1 MKYNVCFFFSAAR
14 HIRTCF
20 LLVFID
26 AFNTTSR
33 YLDDIFNIK
42 NVSFDNMVSRIYP
55 SEHQLN
61 KAYTSNSKAT
71 FLDLYLSISN
81 EIVST
86 KIYDKSCN
94 FDFVIVNFL
103 FLDGDISRST
113 SYGVYIS
120 QLIRFARASSH
131 VVDFNAH
138 NKLLFYKLLK
148 QGFH

>member
-1 MKYNVCFFFSAAR
+1 MFSISFSLKCKFLLQTLRGDCEIQRLFLFSAAR

-86 KIYDKSCN
+86 KI
-94 FDFVIVNFL
+94 
-103 FLDGDISRST
+103 
-113 SYGVYIS
+113 
-120 QLIRFARASSH
+120 
-131 VVDFNAH
+131 
-138 NKLLFYKLLK
+138 
-148 QGFH
+148 